1 MKISVP
7 ALFVASEN
15 DARDFSVGAFI
26 EVSVCRCELH
36 TSKTQF
42 VSQAYAARHIAIE
55 LFGEHH
61 HPLIVGEDLA
71 NPNARSDVR
80 MDLVD
85 VRLCLLAT
93 IENEVPTRQLLNRW
107 RR

>member
-7 ALFVASEN
+7 PLLVASEN

-61 HPLIVGEDLA
+61 PLIVGEDLA
-71 NPNARSDVR
+71 NPNARSD
-80 MDLVD
+80 MDRAEIIQALGKEPD
-85 VRLCLLAT
+85 LLLLT
-93 IENEVPTRQLLNRW
+93 SDPTSGIL
-107 RR
+107 